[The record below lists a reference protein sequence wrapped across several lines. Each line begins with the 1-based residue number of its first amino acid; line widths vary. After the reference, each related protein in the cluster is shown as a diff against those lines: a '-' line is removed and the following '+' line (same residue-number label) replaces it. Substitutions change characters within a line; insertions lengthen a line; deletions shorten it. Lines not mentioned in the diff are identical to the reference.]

1 MAGTLTKTLN
11 FIPFGG
17 IRLES
22 FLLNNFNGLR
32 LHPCRYRRAWGGGE
46 DNVIDIDIIK
56 RTLSMAYFDKFR
68 RVFFI
73 LNSGIWQVH
82 SVHGQADIADEK
94 IARQVHLGDR

>member
-1 MAGTLTKTLN
+1 
-11 FIPFGG
+11 
-17 IRLES
+17 
-22 FLLNNFNGLR
+22 
-32 LHPCRYRRAWGGGE
+32 
-46 DNVIDIDIIK
+46 
-56 RTLSMAYFDKFR
+56 MAYFDKFK